1 MTPKQKGSVSP
12 CVYIFLDESGNFD
25 FRESG
30 SRYLVMT
37 CVEMCRPFP
46 GWELLDDYKYRCIE
60 NGMDIEYFHCYA
72 DRKHVRNTVFNV
84 IAQHLDNMRISC
96 VVIEKTRVSPM
107 VHEPKRLYQWMLDY
121 LLGRVLAGEVNAE
134 VKDVI
139 VITDTIPVNERRKAI
154 VQSIQLAVARNQP
167 PNMKYRILHHQSRTH
182 YGLQIADY
190 CCWAIF
196 RKWESGDCSW
206 YDRISPAVNG
216 EFNAVPKKRP
226 S

>member
-1 MTPKQKGSVSP
+1 MTPQHKGSVFP

-25 FRESG
+25 FRGAG
-30 SRYLVMT
+30 SRHLVMT
-37 CVEMCRPFP
+37 CVGMRRPFP
-46 GWELLDDYKYRCIE
+46 AWELLDDYKYRCIE
-60 NGMDIEYFHCYA
+60 NGTDMEYFHCYA

-84 IAQHLDNMRISC
+84 IAQHLDDVRISC
-96 VVIEKTRVSPM
+96 VVIEKTRVSLTM
-107 VHEPKRLYQWMLDY
+107 QEPRKLYQWMLGY
-121 LLGRVLAGEVNAE
+121 LLRRVLAEEVNTE

-139 VITDTIPVNERRKAI
+139 VITDTIPVNEKRKTI
-154 VQSIQLAVARNQP
+154 VKSIQMAVARHQP

-206 YDRISPAVNG
+206 YDRIQPAVKG
-216 EFNAVPKKRP
+216 EFNTVPKK
-226 S
+226 

>member
-1 MTPKQKGSVSP
+1 MTPKQEGSVSR
-12 CVYIFLDESGNFD
+12 CAYIFLDESGNFD
-25 FRESG
+25 FRRSG

-37 CVEMCRPFP
+37 CVGMCRPFP
-46 GWELLDDYKYRCIE
+46 AWEPLDDYKYRCIE

-72 DRKHVRNTVFNV
+72 DRKHVRSTVFSV
-84 IAQHLDNMRISC
+84 IAQHLDDMRISC
-96 VVIEKTRVSPM
+96 VVIEKTRVSAM
-107 VHEPKRLYQWMLDY
+107 MQEPKWLYQWMLGY
-121 LLGRVLAGEVNAE
+121 LLGRVLAGELSTE

-154 VQSIQLAVARNQP
+154 VKSIQLAVARNQP

-196 RKWESGDCSW
+196 RKWESEDCTW
-206 YDRISPAVNG
+206 YDRIKPAVNG
-216 EFNAVPKKRP
+216 EFDVFPKKRP